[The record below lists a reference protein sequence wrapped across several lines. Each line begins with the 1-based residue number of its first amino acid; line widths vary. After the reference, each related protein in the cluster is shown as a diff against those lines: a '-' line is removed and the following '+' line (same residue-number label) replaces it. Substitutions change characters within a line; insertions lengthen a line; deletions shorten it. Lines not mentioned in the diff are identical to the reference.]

1 MVVLCDVSMATT
13 PFSKLAYQTLQQG
26 KSIAGLA
33 HKELSTKLMELV
45 APEAMPTTESVSSDI
60 LQTLR
65 NAMAQL
71 EERDWHE
78 AEQGV
83 YPTSLLF
90 DAPWLDWASRY
101 PQVWLD
107 LPSIWNR
114 RKERN
119 VRDLPKDT
127 DPALFPEYYLQN
139 FHHQTK
145 R

>member
-71 EERDWHE
+71 EERDWQE

-90 DAPWLDWASRY
+90 DAPWLDWASPVSYTHLRAH
-101 PQVWLD
+101 
-107 LPSIWNR
+107 
-114 RKERN
+114 E
-119 VRDLPKDT
+119 T
-127 DPALFPEYYLQN
+127 
-139 FHHQTK
+139 
-145 R
+145 